1 MLPVGT
7 LLQEGKYR
15 IERYLASGGFG
26 NTYVVVNT
34 RFNAQMA
41 LKEFFMRDINER
53 DEENTVSVSN
63 PSQAGLFQAQ
73 MRKFEREAQ
82 RLYRLRNA
90 HVVQVHDLFD
100 ENGTSYYVMDMIQ
113 GESLSARMKRTGQP
127 MTESEVRTVLDQV
140 LSALEEV
147 HSHHI
152 WHLDIKPGNILQ
164 DTKGQV
170 VLIDFGA
177 SKLLEMNS
185 DLATTMAD
193 MAYTPGYAPP
203 EQTEQALE
211 NVGPWTDFYAL
222 GGTLYNLLTA
232 KRPPQMFDLIENQDA
247 LVFPEGIS
255 QQMQQLV
262 KWMMRLNRKAR
273 PQSVKE
279 IRNFL
284 AGVQTADDEA
294 TVVEEHS
301 KQPLS
306 EETQIIGKAMDTP
319 QQESPKPTTTRQEP
333 PTATKKTDS
342 APDEPE
348 IVYVRRRHP
357 IRKFLLCMFVF
368 GLICSGLAAA
378 GDWIAKQTYGFST
391 AERDT
396 ILANLKANMVQVEG
410 GTFTMGETTGDKV
423 TYKTNAMPAHQ
434 VTVSS
439 FCIGKYEVTQEEWE
453 AVMNDNPSYFKDDNY
468 ITIINAV
475 TGRKSTKAKHP
486 VEKVSWND
494 CQQFILKLNELTG
507 LRFRLPTEA
516 EWEYA
521 AIGGS
526 KTQWFS
532 FSGSNSFDDVGWSN
546 GNTRE
551 VGQKQ
556 PNELGL
562 YDMSGNVK

>member
-319 QQESPKPTTTRQEP
+319 Q
-333 PTATKKTDS
+333 
-342 APDEPE
+342 
-348 IVYVRRRHP
+348 
-357 IRKFLLCMFVF
+357 
-368 GLICSGLAAA
+368 
-378 GDWIAKQTYGFST
+378 
-391 AERDT
+391 
-396 ILANLKANMVQVEG
+396 
-410 GTFTMGETTGDKV
+410 
-423 TYKTNAMPAHQ
+423 
-434 VTVSS
+434 
-439 FCIGKYEVTQEEWE
+439 
-453 AVMNDNPSYFKDDNY
+453 
-468 ITIINAV
+468 
-475 TGRKSTKAKHP
+475 
-486 VEKVSWND
+486 
-494 CQQFILKLNELTG
+494 
-507 LRFRLPTEA
+507 
-516 EWEYA
+516 
-521 AIGGS
+521 
-526 KTQWFS
+526 
-532 FSGSNSFDDVGWSN
+532 
-546 GNTRE
+546 
-551 VGQKQ
+551 
-556 PNELGL
+556 
-562 YDMSGNVK
+562 